1 MSAGAM
7 PQCRSRLRLSLLLV
21 QLKIALVRQSLAL
34 GEIDVGQVHASQAEQ
49 VLADA
54 LAELHGAGG

>member
-21 QLKIALVRQSLAL
+21 QLKIALVRKSLAL
-34 GEIDVGQVHASQAEQ
+34 GEIDAGQVHASQAEQ